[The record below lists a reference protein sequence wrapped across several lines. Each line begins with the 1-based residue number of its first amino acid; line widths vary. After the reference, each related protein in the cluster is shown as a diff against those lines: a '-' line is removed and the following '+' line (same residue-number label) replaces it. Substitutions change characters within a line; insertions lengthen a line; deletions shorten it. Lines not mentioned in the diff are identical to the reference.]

1 MAEDSFAPIPDRVRA
16 PLDQPINAQS
26 NLLTGDY
33 LAPRHANHFNAWRDG
48 ASFNF
53 RVGGPNNGSPCS
65 APYGS
70 GELAQRR
77 LAIPESHPR
86 SFDEILA
93 ETSHTVIGCDAGF
106 VEQRLGS
113 LARTDRFQVSE
124 CIHDELHSA
133 GLIHE
138 RLAAMVGQD
147 DSDGVEQLRRRAG
160 KLAVGPEDGA
170 ILEFGAADLR
180 RDQKA

>member
-1 MAEDSFAPIPDRVRA
+1 MHSAPERH
-16 PLDQPINAQS
+16 S
-26 NLLTGDY
+26 T
-33 LAPRHANHFNAWRDG
+33 LASAG
-48 ASFNF
+48 Q
-53 RVGGPNNGSPCS
+53 NNDPPCS
-65 APYGS
+65 ACSGS

-124 CIHDELHSA
+124 CIHDELQSA

-147 DSDGVEQLRRRAG
+147 DSLS
-160 KLAVGPEDGA
+160 L
-170 ILEFGAADLR
+170 
-180 RDQKA
+180 

>member
-1 MAEDSFAPIPDRVRA
+1 MRKIHAASSGR
-16 PLDQPINAQS
+16 
-26 NLLTGDY
+26 LLP
-33 LAPRHANHFNAWRDG
+33 PRRANHFHSAPEHHSTL
-48 ASFNF
+48 ASAAQ
-53 RVGGPNNGSPCS
+53 NNSPPCS

-113 LARTDRFQVSE
+113 LARTDRFQ
-124 CIHDELHSA
+124 
-133 GLIHE
+133 
-138 RLAAMVGQD
+138 
-147 DSDGVEQLRRRAG
+147 
-160 KLAVGPEDGA
+160 
-170 ILEFGAADLR
+170 
-180 RDQKA
+180 

>member
-1 MAEDSFAPIPDRVRA
+1 MHSAPERH
-16 PLDQPINAQS
+16 S
-26 NLLTGDY
+26 TLTSAGQIMT
-33 LAPRHANHFNAWRDG
+33 
-48 ASFNF
+48 
-53 RVGGPNNGSPCS
+53 SPCS
-65 APYGS
+65 ATSGS

-124 CIHDELHSA
+124 CIHDELQSA

-138 RLAAMVGQD
+138 RLAALVGQD

-160 KLAVGPEDGA
+160 QLTVGPEDGA
-170 ILEFGAADLR
+170 ALELGAADLR
-180 RDQKA
+180 RNEKGRGALLLDRFLHGLDLLSLIHLTLPTNREV

>member
-26 NLLTGDY
+26 SLLTGDC
-33 LAPRHANHFNAWRDG
+33 LAPRRANQRHSTL
-48 ASFNF
+48 ASA
-53 RVGGPNNGSPCS
+53 GQNNGPPCS

-124 CIHDELHSA
+124 CIHDELHTA

-170 ILEFGAADLR
+170 VLA
-180 RDQKA
+180 